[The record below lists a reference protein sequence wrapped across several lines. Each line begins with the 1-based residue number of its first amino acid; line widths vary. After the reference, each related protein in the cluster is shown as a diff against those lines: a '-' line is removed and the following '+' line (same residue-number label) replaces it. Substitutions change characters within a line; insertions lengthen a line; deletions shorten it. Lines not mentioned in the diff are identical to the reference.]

1 MTEAFEDEFTSGL
14 HLTIGVRALP
24 EFRDVGGVRRQVAE
38 VVITNHD
45 AATRGNVEFQMLGGT
60 YQRDVEVPEG
70 ESAHPFL
77 IPPLVD
83 DTEVLIQFIEAG
95 TGEWVYSDVIV
106 LSP

>member
-1 MTEAFEDEFTSGL
+1 MSEDNEFTTGL
-14 HLTIGVRALP
+14 DLTITARALN
-24 EFRDVGGVRRQVAE
+24 EFRDTVSGRRQVAE
-38 VVITNHD
+38 VVITNNG

-77 IPPLVD
+77 IPPLAD
-83 DTEVLIQFIEAG
+83 DTEVLIQFIEGG
-95 TGEWVYSDVIV
+95 TGEWFYSDVII